1 MSYERGEEEEPEEG
15 DEEGEELPQQVAE
28 LAQAPVPNA
37 LRGIRACKR
46 CGLLKT
52 LDQFINEGC
61 ENCPFLDMVRAKE
74 RKFNVVLLTFQDLLE
89 CLDTVAAQKSSTRIE
104 DMHVMCKYV
113 NFLKD
118 AHMHAIPDPI

>member
-1 MSYERGEEEEPEEG
+1 MKSYSLTRQSQDMSYQRGNEDEEEVEGEGEEEEV
-15 DEEGEELPQQVAE
+15 PQQVAE

-61 ENCPFLDMVRAKE
+61 ENCPFLDMVR
-74 RKFNVVLLTFQDLLE
+74 
-89 CLDTVAAQKSSTRIE
+89 
-104 DMHVMCKYV
+104 
-113 NFLKD
+113 
-118 AHMHAIPDPI
+118 